1 MVSRHGSRYP
11 TGGSNVES
19 FGARL
24 ANATGKFNATGE
36 LEFMNNW
43 KYQMGT
49 EILVPRGRQELFDS
63 GVLHAYMYSSL
74 YDPETKIIART
85 TVCATYSPGTE
96 DKL

>member
-1 MVSRHGSRYP
+1 M
-11 TGGSNVES
+11 ES

-36 LEFMNNW
+36 LEFLNNW

-74 YDPETKIIART
+74 YDPNTKIIART
-85 TVCATYSPGTE
+85 TVCIWLSVKTSYLVGC
-96 DKL
+96 

>member
-1 MVSRHGSRYP
+1 M
-11 TGGSNVES
+11 ES

-36 LEFMNNW
+36 LEFLNNW

-74 YDPETKIIART
+74 YDPNTKIIART
-85 TVCATYSPGTE
+85 TVCIWLSVK
-96 DKL
+96 DKFHSGVLTRET